1 MKIKFILLTLIAFCC
16 GFNAISQNLYPSR
29 VKIETQISDS
39 TWYAGSSAGIV
50 QVNDASGEIAFKVGI
65 QTITT
70 DVQSLDSALSNMEK
84 EFVFLRGNF
93 PVKNLSFT
101 DADNESS
108 QDYGGKAF
116 LTIGS
121 VTKEVDYICEVYNF
135 NNDDEFA
142 VGNNVYPLRIG
153 LFFDFSPLDFKLN
166 SLYNPLTK
174 TIKVEI
180 SNGFINKTNI
190 GGDSIFPK

>member
-1 MKIKFILLTLIAFCC
+1 MKLKFTLLFFCFKLSIL
-16 GFNAISQNLYPSR
+16 SQNLYPSR
-29 VKIETQISDS
+29 VKIETDIADS
-39 TWYAGSSAGIV
+39 TWYAGSSAGVV
-50 QVNDASGEIAFKVGI
+50 QVNDASGEIAFKLNI
-65 QTITT
+65 KTITT
-70 DVQSLDSALSNMEK
+70 DVFRLDSALGQMENQFIFFK
-84 EFVFLRGNF
+84 GNF

-108 QDYGGKAF
+108 QDYSGKAF
-116 LTIGS
+116 LTIGGI
-121 VTKEVDYICEVYNF
+121 TKEVDYTCEVYNF

-153 LFFDFSPLDFKLN
+153 LFFDFDPLDFKLN
-166 SLYNPLTK
+166 TFYKPLTK
-174 TIKVEI
+174 TIKIEI